1 MQAPPGPQS
10 SRGMLVIGVITGL
23 IALWISFVQGAW
35 IDAAL
40 WYAVAIFAGSFGGL
54 LGNAP
59 ERWHRPLV
67 VLGLAAGV
75 LAFGLA
81 LRMVSMG
88 RF

>member
-10 SRGMLVIGVITGL
+10 SRGMLAIGVITGL

-59 ERWHRPLV
+59 RT
-67 VLGLAAGV
+67 LAP
-75 LAFGLA
+75 
-81 LRMVSMG
+81 SP
-88 RF
+88 

>member
-1 MQAPPGPQS
+1 MQTPPGPQS

-23 IALWISFVQGAW
+23 MALWISFAQGAW
-35 IDAAL
+35 MDAAL
-40 WYAVAIFAGSFGGL
+40 WYAVAVFAGSFGGL
-54 LGNAP
+54 LGNAS

-67 VLGLAAGV
+67 VIGLTAGV
-75 LAFGLA
+75 LAFLLA